1 MALKNF
7 IKENIVLVMGLTLPV
22 LLVAMFFF
30 AVVLPRTMA
39 VPPQYKMLF
48 TTTRYNYDNPP
59 PYNVD
64 FFVKDGILKAR
75 VSKNVR
81 KDGHSG
87 YDNYNW
93 KKLMSYDG
101 KTQSV
106 REMPYDLSKMSN
118 VVDGSEV
125 VFDEFKNIKIDSST
139 KAPDGYEFKNSG
151 YHSGGMP
158 MGIFYGGSGRSS
170 HRVIKGAV
178 SFKIPNNGGNGYY
191 SHNTQ
196 FIGWIIQ
203 K

>member
-7 IKENIVLVMGLTLPV
+7 IKENIVLVMGLILPV
-22 LLVAMFFF
+22 LLVATFFI
-30 AVVLPRTMA
+30 AVVLPKSMA

-48 TTTRYNYDNPP
+48 TTTRYDYQNPP

-64 FFVKDGILKAR
+64 FFVKDGMLKAH

-81 KDGHSG
+81 KDGQNR

-101 KTQSV
+101 KDQSV
-106 REMPYDLSKMSN
+106 REMPYDPSKSSN

-125 VFDEFKNIKIDSST
+125 VFDEFKNIKVDSST
-139 KAPDGYEFKNSG
+139 KAPDGYKFNDSR
-151 YHSGGMP
+151 YRSGGMP
-158 MGIFYGGSGRSS
+158 MGIFYGGHNSS
-170 HRVIKGAV
+170 SRVTKGAV
-178 SFKIPNNGGNGYY
+178 SFKIPNNRGNRYY
-191 SHNTQ
+191 SHNIQ
-196 FIGWIIQ
+196 FVGWVLQ